1 MRRVLL
7 ATLALALAATTV
19 GAQAARVTG
28 RVTDP
33 EGRAL
38 SGVRIEERGTLNR
51 TTTKADGTYELR
63 TSARDAVLIF
73 SQVGFRRLERPVAGA
88 MTLDVTLEFAAFT
101 LEGVEVVGTRRA
113 NRSITETP
121 VAIDVID
128 IPEASRT
135 LGQLDLNQVLHFAA
149 PSFNANRQSGADGS
163 DHIDP
168 ASLRGLGPDQTLVLV
183 NGKRRHQSSL
193 INIFGSRGR
202 GNTGTDL
209 NAIPLGAIERIEIL
223 RDGASAQY
231 GSDAIAGVMNVVLKS
246 SVNEFTG
253 SVSGGFHNAAP
264 PVEFDVLRP
273 NSIDGE
279 EVQVSG
285 NYGVP
290 LGPRGGFLNLT
301 GEYLQKERTNR
312 PADPGVFSIYRR
324 QFGDAALR
332 NFSTFVNSRVPIGA
346 DAAAYAFGGYNF
358 RHTDA
363 YAWSRDAT
371 SNRNVPAIYPNGFDP
386 RILSDITDKSLAA
399 GVRAKLAGWDLD
411 ISNAYGSNRFHFFVD
426 GSLNASLLEKSP
438 TRFDAGGFEFS
449 QNTTGVTFSRLF
461 ERAMRGVNVA
471 IGAEHRIDHYEIV
484 AGEEASWRNYGIADS
499 VTAAGFVVPVDT
511 LGRPAGSQGFP
522 GFQPANEVDESR
534 TNLAAFVDVEVDFTD
549 QFTMSGA
556 LRFEDYSDFGTTL
569 NGKLAARLA
578 PTQGFALRGSV
589 STGFRAPSLAQ
600 VYYNTTFTDFVGGVP
615 VDKLIAR
622 NNSPITRALG
632 IPALTEETAT
642 NASLGFTLQ
651 AGNFTATVDGY
662 FVDVN
667 DRIVLTGAF
676 QDTDPDIGA
685 DLRAVGVGAGQF
697 FTNAIS
703 TETKGVDI
711 VLGYQG
717 TLGFHRFGVSVAANV
732 NDMALGRINT
742 SPKLVGKEDIYYGRR
757 EQHFLLASAPDT
769 KIGLTTT
776 YGTGQVD
783 ALIRLVR
790 FGEVTLIDWLDTE
803 DVYDARLTTDA
814 SVTYRVS
821 RTVSITLGGNNVF
834 NRYPSQQDTETE
846 TGGVWDAV
854 QMGFAG
860 AFYFARLNFTL

>member
-1 MRRVLL
+1 MRRILIATFAILL
-7 ATLALALAATTV
+7 ATSSAY
-19 GAQAARVTG
+19 AQAVRVTG

-33 EGRAL
+33 DGRAL
-38 SGVRIEERGTLNR
+38 GGVRVEERGTLNR
-51 TTTKADGTYELR
+51 TTTRADGTYELR
-63 TSARDAVLIF
+63 TSTRDAVLVF
-73 SQVGFRRLERPVAGA
+73 SQVGFRRLERPAAGA
-88 MTLDVTLEFAAFT
+88 ATLDVTMEFAAFT

-135 LGQLDLNQVLHFAA
+135 LGQLDINQVLHFAA

-231 GSDAIAGVMNVVLKS
+231 GSDAIAGVMNIVLKS

-264 PVEFDVLRP
+264 PAEFDVLRP
-273 NSIDGE
+273 NSVDGE

-290 LGPRGGFLNLT
+290 LGQRGGFINMT

-324 QFGDAALR
+324 QFGDAALQ
-332 NFSTFVNSRVPIGA
+332 NFSTFVNSRVPVA
-346 DAAAYAFGGYNF
+346 EDVAAYAFGGYNF

-399 GVRAKLAGWDLD
+399 GVRAKLSGWDVD
-411 ISNAYGSNRFHFFVD
+411 VSNAYGSNRFHFFVD
-426 GSLNASLLEKSP
+426 GTLNASLLEKSP

-449 QNTTGVTFSRLF
+449 QNTTGITFSRLF
-461 ERAMRGVNVA
+461 EEAMQGVSVA
-471 IGAEHRIDHYEIV
+471 VGAEHRIDHYEIF
-484 AGEEASWRNYGIADS
+484 AGEEASWRNYGIVDS
-499 VTAAGFVVPVDT
+499 VTAGGIVVPVDR

-534 TNLAAFVDVEVDFTD
+534 TNLAAFVDVEADFTD
-549 QFTMSGA
+549 QFTMGGA

-569 NGKLAARLA
+569 TGKVAARLA
-578 PTQGFALRGSV
+578 PTPAFALRGSA

-651 AGNFTATVDGY
+651 VGDFTATVDGY

-676 QDTDPDIGA
+676 EDTDPDIGA
-685 DLRAVGVGAGQF
+685 DLQAVGVGAGQF

-717 TLGFHRFGVSVAANV
+717 NIGFNRVGVSLAANF
-732 NDMALGRINT
+732 NDMELGEINT
-742 SPKLVGKEDIYYGRR
+742 SPKLVGKEDIYFGRR
-757 EQHFLLASAPDT
+757 EQYFLLASAPDT

-776 YGTGQVD
+776 YGTGNVD
-783 ALIRLVR
+783 ALVRLVR
-790 FGEVTLIDWLDTE
+790 FGEVTLIDWIDTE
-803 DVYDARLTTDA
+803 DVYEARFTTDA

-821 RTVSITLGGNNVF
+821 RNVSFTLGGNNVF
-834 NRYPSQQDTETE
+834 NRYPTQQDTETE
-846 TGGVWDAV
+846 TG
-854 QMGFAG
+854 
-860 AFYFARLNFTL
+860 